1 MKQSNSQRQ
10 RHTHKQ
16 ELGTQLELTTHGL
29 QVAMAILAEKGLAEF
44 EEAVRKEMDENPALE
59 EKDGWDNEVDRTGMD
74 DDPVGETSQNGD
86 SDEIGRDDD
95 YDKGRDDAPHDDDG
109 LELSDYVGS
118 EPQYAQDFVNEIGA
132 INSQTFYESLVEQM
146 NDYNLSDEDQEIM
159 RYLISSLDSNGYL
172 TKEVV
177 DVVYEVSFRLYINT
191 TEEHVEHLLNILH
204 NFEPHGLGARSLQEC
219 LLIQVKALPA
229 STPLRDV
236 AIRALSRYFDL
247 FATLDWTTLQRRLR
261 LSDDDFEHIKRLLMR
276 LNPKPGNQLNMD
288 LSTQAPTVVPD
299 FVVEVNAEGELVV
312 SLNNGGVPELCVSPS
327 YVQTIKDFGQR
338 KTKLSK
344 EMEDQLVFVQS
355 KIDAAKNFINLVNL
369 RRRALLN
376 VAEEIADLQRDFFL
390 NDDDETLLKPLKLED
405 IAQRLAID
413 VSTVS
418 RVVRNKFVQTI
429 YGTYPIKKF
438 FSFAFTTDEGVEISS
453 HHAMLKLQ
461 EIVDGEDKAHPYSDE
476 LLALEMKNAGFPVAR
491 RTIAKYRE
499 RLHIPEKRLRR
510 KK

>member
-1 MKQSNSQRQ
+1 
-10 RHTHKQ
+10 
-16 ELGTQLELTTHGL
+16 
-29 QVAMAILAEKGLAEF
+29 
-44 EEAVRKEMDENPALE
+44 
-59 EKDGWDNEVDRTGMD
+59 
-74 DDPVGETSQNGD
+74 
-86 SDEIGRDDD
+86 
-95 YDKGRDDAPHDDDG
+95 
-109 LELSDYVGS
+109 
-118 EPQYAQDFVNEIGA
+118 
-132 INSQTFYESLVEQM
+132 
-146 NDYNLSDEDQEIM
+146 
-159 RYLISSLDSNGYL
+159 
-172 TKEVV
+172 
-177 DVVYEVSFRLYINT
+177 
-191 TEEHVEHLLNILH
+191 
-204 NFEPHGLGARSLQEC
+204 
-219 LLIQVKALPA
+219 
-229 STPLRDV
+229 
-236 AIRALSRYFDL
+236 
-247 FATLDWTTLQRRLR
+247 
-261 LSDDDFEHIKRLLMR
+261 
-276 LNPKPGNQLNMD
+276 MD